1 MQNLLGQKI
10 LSAIAVALL
19 AACAGG
25 GNGGVPNAASS
36 LSTAQSPLGQE
47 AGSVAVLSGEYDGK
61 FRKTGNRGAFKALL
75 VLSQTQ
81 KSVFGGALI
90 SREGSQGLA
99 AAIAWTASGHTIS
112 GTAVSPQ
119 GSGVYCTFS
128 MSAKY
133 KYRRIS
139 GSYSALYGCSGQT
152 GTFNLWHK
160 CYFQGTGSDAI
171 RPEGGVK
178 PC

>member
-1 MQNLLGQKI
+1 MQNSLSRKI
-10 LSAIAVALL
+10 LSAITVAIL
-19 AACAGG
+19 AACAGS

-36 LSTAQSPLGQE
+36 LATAQSPFGQE
-47 AGSVAVLSGEYDGK
+47 AASVALSGEYNGK

-81 KSVFGGALI
+81 NVFGGALI

-139 GSYSALYGCSGQT
+139 GSYSATYGCSGQT
-152 GTFNLWHK
+152 GTFSLWHK